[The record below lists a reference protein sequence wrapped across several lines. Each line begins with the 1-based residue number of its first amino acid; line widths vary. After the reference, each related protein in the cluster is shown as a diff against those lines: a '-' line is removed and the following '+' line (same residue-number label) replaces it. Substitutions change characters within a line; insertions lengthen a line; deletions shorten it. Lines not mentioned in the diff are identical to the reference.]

1 MSSVYVHSIY
11 LSAGQWLFQDWLAVG
26 IVTHLIAQISLKLMS
41 PLNTFAL
48 TRKQFLTFFK
58 LVRNCYAIK
67 NKKCPDENYLLY
79 VVFIG
84 ALDVL
89 CMVFLCVII
98 KVINLKWQ
106 NGYDMW
112 VEEIMKLNN
121 MVPFSIYWHWSYWL
135 CEVADKGFEFHFMAM
150 FHQVHRTVACVP
162 CGYRSML
169 VSIITVLVQ
178 PWNIRWLC
186 LVCRPS

>member
-1 MSSVYVHSIY
+1 MSSVYVDSIY

-79 VVFIG
+79 VVFIS

-89 CMVFLCVII
+89 YMVFLCVII

-106 NGYDMW
+106 NGYDISGGSNE
-112 VEEIMKLNN
+112 VK
-121 MVPFSIYWHWSYWL
+121 MVLFYIYWHRSYRFCAKLLIIDLSCTVWICSIRFAELLRVCSL
-135 CEVADKGFEFHFMAM
+135 CE
-150 FHQVHRTVACVP
+150 HRYACYHYINT
-162 CGYRSML
+162 GTTLEY
-169 VSIITVLVQ
+169 
-178 PWNIRWLC
+178 
-186 LVCRPS
+186 

>member
-1 MSSVYVHSIY
+1 MSSVNVDSIY

-67 NKKCPDENYLLY
+67 NKKCPDENCLLY
-79 VVFIG
+79 VVFISTI
-84 ALDVL
+84 DVL
-89 CMVFLCVII
+89 YMVFLRVII

-106 NGYDMW
+106 NGYDMS
-112 VEEIMKLNN
+112 VEEIMKLKK
-121 MVPFSIYWHWSYWL
+121 MVLFYIYWHRSYRLCGKLLIIDVSCTVWL
-135 CEVADKGFEFHFMAM
+135 CSIRFTELFRLCSLYVHQYACYHFNN
-150 FHQVHRTVACVP
+150 T
-162 CGYRSML
+162 GTTLEY
-169 VSIITVLVQ
+169 
-178 PWNIRWLC
+178 
-186 LVCRPS
+186 

>member
-1 MSSVYVHSIY
+1 MSSVYVDSIY

-79 VVFIG
+79 VVFIS

-89 CMVFLCVII
+89 YMVFLCVII

-106 NGYDMW
+106 NGYD
-112 VEEIMKLNN
+112 VSGGNN
-121 MVPFSIYWHWSYWL
+121 EVKENGPILHIQAPIIQVV
-135 CEVADKGFEFHFMAM
+135 CEVTDNRFELHCVDM
-150 FHQVHRTVACVP
+150 FHQVHRTVESVFP
-162 CGYRSML
+162 VWTS
-169 VSIITVLVQ
+169 V
-178 PWNIRWLC
+178 C
-186 LVCRPS
+186 LLLL

>member
-1 MSSVYVHSIY
+1 MDSIY

-79 VVFIG
+79 VVFIS

-89 CMVFLCVII
+89 YMVFLCVII

-106 NGYDMW
+106 NGYDIS
-112 VEEIMKLNN
+112 VEEIMKLKK
-121 MVPFSIYWHWSYWL
+121 MVLFYINIHISIHIHWL
-135 CEVADKGFEFHFMAM
+135 
-150 FHQVHRTVACVP
+150 
-162 CGYRSML
+162 YR
-169 VSIITVLVQ
+169 
-178 PWNIRWLC
+178 LC
-186 LVCRPS
+186 LKLLIIDLSCTVWISSIGFTEPLRVCSPCIH

>member
-1 MSSVYVHSIY
+1 MSSVYVDSIY

-79 VVFIG
+79 VVFIS

-89 CMVFLCVII
+89 YMVFLCVII

-106 NGYDMW
+106 NGYDMS
-112 VEEIMKLNN
+112 VEEIMNLKKMILFY
-121 MVPFSIYWHWSYWL
+121 MYWHRSYRL
-135 CEVADKGFEFHFMAM
+135 CLKFTDNRFELHCVDM
-150 FHQVHRTVACVP
+150 FHQVHRTVESVFP
-162 CGYRSML
+162 LYTS
-169 VSIITVLVQ
+169 V
-178 PWNIRWLC
+178 C
-186 LVCRPS
+186 LLPL